1 MWIDDE
7 TTATK
12 LVKMVNAAGDEM
24 SQEYNYS
31 STKDVFL
38 PIIACC
44 LRILVLRSQPGY
56 GGAIRE
62 GRVGP

>member
-1 MWIDDE
+1 
-7 TTATK
+7 
-12 LVKMVNAAGDEM
+12 MVNAAGDEM
-24 SQEYNYS
+24 SQDYNFS
-31 STKDVFL
+31 SAKDVFL
-38 PIIACC
+38 PNIACC

>member
-12 LVKMVNAAGDEM
+12 LVKMVNAAGDET
-24 SQEYNYS
+24 SQVYNVS
-31 STKDVFL
+31 SAKDVFF

-44 LRILVLRSQPGY
+44 LPILVLRTQPGY

-62 GRVGP
+62 GRVGL

>member
-1 MWIDDE
+1 
-7 TTATK
+7 
-12 LVKMVNAAGDEM
+12 MVNAAGDEM